1 MSAISEINSYFTQT
15 TSTSLSLPSQVQRKI
30 LLICQ
35 GNLNFYRETLFE
47 LDPDHI
53 SVVTLKDAETLSSKD
68 IFNDIHFVDEY
79 FSSGEVERICFEILK
94 KKDFKL
100 IIATSETDILR
111 AAKLRDLFLLSGQS
125 SESALFFRD
134 KIRMKKL
141 LKQEGIEVPKFTR
154 VKCALD
160 VLSFL
165 EKNPL
170 PVIIKPARGYGSL
183 QTRVLREPKDVKAL
197 LDTKG
202 IFDEFQSADFDL
214 ETFIPTDMY
223 HVDGIVRDGQVVV
236 IWPSK
241 CINNCLQMVEGKPTG
256 GYLLGLDNPFLSII
270 NDFAI
275 KVLRTLPAPTDYGF
289 HLELF
294 IQGEKPIFCEIASR
308 IGGPWINDLW
318 VNGMGID
325 LKKEFVRAQ
334 AALPFSASSTQ
345 KRPSKLIGGMI
356 FPPKKG
362 KVLSIPNG
370 CNLKGVIQY
379 SPLVRIGTQLE
390 NPQGMLGHIAAFTV
404 SANSEFEMIETI
416 ESVQK
421 WVQEHIFICDKNEEG
436 KQ

>member
-1 MSAISEINSYFTQT
+1 MNLISEIRNPSNQT
-15 TSTSLSLPSQVQRKI
+15 ISTSSFSLSSEVQKKI

-35 GNLNFYRETLFE
+35 GNLSFYRETLSE

-53 SVVTLKDAETLSSKD
+53 SVVTLRDTETLSSKN

-79 FSSGEVERICFEILK
+79 FSSGEVERICYEILK
-94 KKDFKL
+94 RKNLKL

-111 AAKLRDLFLLSGQS
+111 AAKLRDLFHLPGQS

-134 KIRMKKL
+134 KIRMKRL
-141 LKQEGIEVPKFTR
+141 LKQEGIEVPEFTR
-154 VKCALD
+154 IKCALD
-160 VLSFL
+160 ILSFL

-183 QTRVLREPKDVKAL
+183 QTRILREPMDVKAL

-202 IFDEFQSADFDL
+202 IFDEFQAADFDL
-214 ETFIPTDMY
+214 ETFIPSDMY
-223 HVDGIVRDGQVVV
+223 HVDGIIRNGKVIV

-241 CINNCLQMVEGKPTG
+241 CINNCLLMVEGKPTG
-256 GYLLGLDNPFLSII
+256 GYLLGLDNPLVSII

-275 KVLRTLPAPTDYGF
+275 KVLKILPAPTDYGF

-294 IQGEKPIFCEIASR
+294 IEDKKPIFCEIASR

-334 AALPFSASSTQ
+334 AALPFSTSSTQ
-345 KRPSKLIGGMI
+345 KRPSKIIGGII

-362 KVLSIPNG
+362 KILSIPSG
-370 CNLKGVIQY
+370 CNLGGVVQY
-379 SPLVRIGTQLE
+379 SPFARIGTQLE
-390 NPQGMLGHIAAFTV
+390 NPQGMLGHIAAFTI
-404 SANSEFEMIETI
+404 SANSESEMIETI
-416 ESVQK
+416 KSVQK
-421 WVQEHIFICDKNEEG
+421 WVQEHIFIVDEETE
-436 KQ
+436 KK